1 MNKLHGIINNDK
13 RDYPINEN
21 EYDIEPVNEDTKNA
35 GLVNDRQFIIN
46 NDEFETEKIINKIK
60 NVKKNSKK
68 NKNPNKNLKNKNYK
82 NIELFDNIYDKVLY
96 EDNEEKQNENQPEE
110 ENTKTNNGG
119 KIIEGLE
126 SKDGVFHFHSDEWDG
141 YGDGI
146 NDDAGNHKMEDPRNI
161 LINFINYIYD
171 FITYFEYILSYEITK
186 LLSGNEFHDEDV
198 DVLKKYITWF
208 LSIVFSCFF
217 VYNWYYITFYRNSIN
232 QKIQIPEFSRK
243 KLSEYAQSN
252 YILNVLEDYV
262 KFSVFFPEYFQK
274 IFIVQIPDL
283 INDILN
289 PCFSFILL
297 FYFII
302 YFLYNYSSIM
312 RQFFIDIINVNTN
325 NWLVDIFYLFT
336 FVLFLLDFVSIDI
349 TTFIKPKKMIS
360 LIESKIPFVQIT
372 YYIKILIY
380 FLIVMMISP
389 FLAGMMIFLLFIC
402 ISFFAILIFSNND
415 GFFNVISYIN
425 EYTETI
431 KKKIRKE
438 TDCEPLTFFEK
449 IINYINIAFEFI
461 YQYVF
466 QSAFVFMILWSFYD
480 YTHNILSETLKYC
493 LISINI
499 AIVSFIG
506 IMAFLNFDYGDDE

>member
-1 MNKLHGIINNDK
+1 
-13 RDYPINEN
+13 
-21 EYDIEPVNEDTKNA
+21 
-35 GLVNDRQFIIN
+35 
-46 NDEFETEKIINKIK
+46 
-60 NVKKNSKK
+60 
-68 NKNPNKNLKNKNYK
+68 
-82 NIELFDNIYDKVLY
+82 
-96 EDNEEKQNENQPEE
+96 
-110 ENTKTNNGG
+110 
-119 KIIEGLE
+119 
-126 SKDGVFHFHSDEWDG
+126 
-141 YGDGI
+141 
-146 NDDAGNHKMEDPRNI
+146 
-161 LINFINYIYD
+161 
-171 FITYFEYILSYEITK
+171 
-186 LLSGNEFHDEDV
+186 
-198 DVLKKYITWF
+198 
-208 LSIVFSCFF
+208 
-217 VYNWYYITFYRNSIN
+217 
-232 QKIQIPEFSRK
+232 
-243 KLSEYAQSN
+243 
-252 YILNVLEDYV
+252 
-262 KFSVFFPEYFQK
+262 
-274 IFIVQIPDL
+274 
-283 INDILN
+283 
-289 PCFSFILL
+289 
-297 FYFII
+297 
-302 YFLYNYSSIM
+302 M